1 MASFLG
7 MRQGDRTDKLPLLGL
22 AIGSNGDRTPYAK
35 TLHAVLLPYNTN
47 GQFNTQ
53 SEKDVFKKDVQRLND
68 VLWNKFPFLKAA
80 KMLKNAFKYG
90 KSYVHV
96 IHHMATWKN
105 SGRFAQ
111 THIFPYATLQDII
124 YQTVNECKKRFK
136 LNFQD
141 PNGLDSEYL
150 NELFSFMTTYGYYL
164 RLDLRDKRVVV
175 IGDTHGSLHSL
186 VEILEDLDKKKK
198 IFQPQD
204 KNLIADDV
212 HVVVL
217 GDIMDRSPYALECM
231 WLFLRLYTLNP
242 QKVTL
247 LGGNHEMDAEYQWR
261 RSNGSM
267 NEIEGEY
274 APRNQSEQL
283 HRQIASMFTHFP
295 HSLIA
300 DTDIGLVQFNHG
312 GVELNAKDK
321 DIIDAFRKF
330 CGQHPTHNDVDFG
343 SLVMVRE
350 ANPLVWADVGSR
362 RHLRPDPW
370 HREIIFADELEEYLD
385 AFQIQLLIRGHSDLA
400 NLSLLYSDDGDDT
413 SSLSSFRTVNGTFQ
427 IGEEDNPYPMHTFV
441 PDESAQESRIQVPFR
456 VGPKKDDGGRGGSSG
471 SSGNKNSSHRL
482 LAVTTSTAVFSKPNR
497 KFQSMSSYLI
507 LE

>member
-7 MRQGDRTDKLPLLGL
+7 MQQVKGPDRFPLLRL
-22 AIGSNGDRTPYAK
+22 AIGSNGDRKPSAK

-53 SEKDVFKKDVQRLND
+53 SEKDVFVKDMQRFND
-68 VLWNKFPFLKAA
+68 VLWNKFPFLEAA
-80 KMLKNAFKYG
+80 TMLKNAFKYDE
-90 KSYVHV
+90 SYVDV
-96 IHHMATWKN
+96 IHTMATWKN

-111 THIFPYATLQDII
+111 TRIFPYATLEDII
-124 YQTVNECKKRFK
+124 YQTVNECKKRFE
-136 LNFQD
+136 LNFKD
-141 PNGLDSEYL
+141 PYVRDREGLKALIWY
-150 NELFSFMTTYGYYL
+150 MTNYGYYL
-164 RLDLRDKRVVV
+164 RLDLRGKRVVV

-186 VEILEDLDKKKK
+186 VKSWK
-198 IFQPQD
+198 ISTRRRNLSTQD

-242 QKVTL
+242 KVTL

-261 RSNGSM
+261 RANGSM

-274 APRNQSEQL
+274 APKNQSEQL
-283 HRQIASMFTHFP
+283 HKQIASMFTHFP

-321 DIIDAFRKF
+321 DLIDAFRKF
-330 CGQHPTHNDVDFG
+330 CEQHPTHNDVDFG
-343 SLVMVRE
+343 SLMMVRQ

-362 RHLRPDPW
+362 RRLGKTKWR
-370 HREIIFADELEEYLD
+370 REIILDNDLKEYLD

-441 PDESAQESRIQVPFR
+441 PDDSTRESRIQVPFR
-456 VGPKKDDGGRGGSSG
+456 VGTKKDAGGRGGSSG
-471 SSGNKNSSHRL
+471 SSSNKNSSYRL
-482 LAVTTSTAVFSKPNR
+482 LAVTTSTAVFSKPTENSNPCLR
-497 KFQSMSSYLI
+497 T
-507 LE
+507 

>member
-1 MASFLG
+1 MQQGASAS
-7 MRQGDRTDKLPLLGL
+7 KLPFLRLSS
-22 AIGSNGDRTPYAK
+22 GSKESRTPSAK

-47 GQFNTQ
+47 GQFNIR
-53 SEKDVFKKDVQRLND
+53 SANYVFKKDVQKSNG
-68 VLWNKFPFLKAA
+68 VLSKETSFLKAA
-80 KMLKNAFKYG
+80 TMLKNAFKYDE
-90 KSYVHV
+90 SYVHV
-96 IHHMATWKN
+96 IHAMATWKN

-111 THIFPYATLQDII
+111 TSIFPYATLEDII
-124 YQTVNECKKRFK
+124 YQTVNECKKRFE
-136 LNFQD
+136 LNFED
-141 PNGLDSEYL
+141 PYVRDREGSKTLIWY
-150 NELFSFMTTYGYYL
+150 MTNYGYYL
-164 RLDLRDKRVVV
+164 RLDLRGKRVVV

-186 VEILEDLDKKKK
+186 VEILEDLDKKE
-198 IFQPQD
+198 IFQPQN

-261 RSNGSM
+261 RANGSM

-274 APRNQSEQL
+274 APNNQSEQL

-321 DIIDAFRKF
+321 NRIGKFREF
-330 CGQHPTHNDVDFG
+330 CGQNPTHNNINFG
-343 SLVMVRE
+343 SLMMVRKE
-350 ANPLVWADVGSR
+350 NPLVWADVGSR
-362 RHLRPDPW
+362 RHLGKTKW
-370 HREIIFADELEEYLD
+370 HREIILDDDLKEYLD
-385 AFQIQLLIRGHSDLA
+385 TFGIQLLIRGHSDLA
-400 NLSLLYSDDGDDT
+400 NLSLLYSDDSDDT
-413 SSLSSFRTVNGTFQ
+413 SSLSSFPTDNEKKHNGTFQ
-427 IGEEDNPYPMHTFV
+427 IGEEDNHYPMHTFV
-441 PDESAQESRIQVPFR
+441 PYNSARESRIQVPFR
-456 VGPKKDDGGRGGSSG
+456 VGTKNDDGGGGGSS
-471 SSGNKNSSHRL
+471 SNNSHRL
-482 LAVTTSTAVFSKPNR
+482 LAVTTSTAVFSKPSR